1 MNLMVKLGHYLRRLR
16 LLVNSGYYPEYL
28 RAQGVRIGKNCVIFY
43 PSYIDGRL
51 PYLLE
56 IGDDVVISLYV
67 TIFTHDAASA
77 WAGDLVKV
85 GRVRIHDH
93 VFIGANSTIMCNVTI
108 GPHSI
113 VGAGSVVSRDVPPNS
128 VVAGN
133 PAKVV
138 CSMDQFMAKHRE
150 LGDRQPLFE
159 GKDFQH
165 PYIPDDR
172 KNFLSEQLR
181 DTFGYFCS
189 RLPDSRPADVDQPSN
204 RLQLKGKNYEP
215 GRGKF
220 KQSQITGI
228 DP

>member
-1 MNLMVKLGHYLRRLR
+1 MNPIVKLGHYVRRIR
-16 LLVNSGYYPEYL
+16 LLVDSGYYPEYL
-28 RAQGVRIGKNCVIFY
+28 RKQGVRIGRNCVILY

-67 TIFTHDAASA
+67 TILTHDAASA

-93 VFIGANSTIMCNVTI
+93 VFIGANTTVMCNVTI
-108 GPHSI
+108 GPHAI

-138 CSMDQFMAKHRE
+138 CSMDQFTAKHRE
-150 LGDRQPLFE
+150 LGGRQPLFE
-159 GKDFQH
+159 GKDFRH
-165 PYIPDDR
+165 PYISDDR
-172 KNFLSEQLR
+172 KTFLSEQLR

-189 RLPDSRPADVDQPSN
+189 RLPDSRPETIPSAG
-204 RLQLKGKNYEP
+204 KGRQEGDK
-215 GRGKF
+215 K
-220 KQSQITGI
+220 
-228 DP
+228 